1 MLKKTI
7 GIILATVLMISAAA
21 CSPSQQS
28 APPASDSSADTAP
41 QQPPSSA
48 APQRIALGTASVGGV
63 YYVYGA
69 GLAQLLTKH
78 VEGLEVSAE
87 VTGGAA
93 VNVGLVDAGE
103 VQLGLATDSTAV
115 DAYNGVGWANGEK
128 YENVRAIAP
137 MYPTFLEIYAIKGN
151 GITSIYDFND
161 KVYCAGTAGSSGDVI
176 SEVIMSTLGIKPKQK
191 QHMSWTDAIGNMK
204 DGLIDA
210 GLDLA
215 GSPHNARKELETTHD
230 IEWIVLSEEDRDKL
244 KKVGPYFNDGFIKAG
259 VYKDLKEDYPTLMV
273 YNDIIANKDLDA
285 DTVYNI
291 LKAVFE
297 NNAELVTSHA
307 TAKDTLAENIVNVS
321 MPLHVGAI
329 RYYEE
334 LGIKLSDHHY
344 PPEYKK

>member
-1 MLKKTI
+1 MSKHLSRFLSVCL
-7 GIILATVLMISAAA
+7 LALVAAFA
-21 CSPSQQS
+21 C
-28 APPASDSSADTAP
+28 PAGE
-41 QQPPSSA
+41 
-48 APQRIALGTASVGGV
+48 RIALGTASVGGI

-69 GLAQLLTKH
+69 GLAQILSAN
-78 VEGLEVSAE
+78 VPGLEVSAE

-128 YENVRAIAP
+128 FENIRAIAP

-151 GITSIYDFND
+151 GITSIHDFNG
-161 KVYCAGTAGSSGDVI
+161 KVYCAGTAGSSGDVV
-176 SEVIMSTLGIKPKQK
+176 SEVIMSSLGVKPARK

-215 GSPHNARKELETTHD
+215 GSPHNARKELETTHE
-230 IEWIVLSEEDRDKL
+230 IEWIVLSPEDRAKL
-244 KKVGPYFNDGFIKAG
+244 KQAGPYFSDGFIKAG
-259 VYKDLKEDYPTLMV
+259 VYKHITEDYPTLMV
-273 YNDIIANKDLDA
+273 YNDIIANKDLDP
-285 DTVYNI
+285 DLVYNI
-291 LKAVFE
+291 LVALYDNHDDMVI
-297 NNAELVTSHA
+297 AHA

-321 MPLHVGAI
+321 LPLHPGAI

-334 LGIKLSDHHY
+334 KGIALKPSQY
-344 PPEYKK
+344 PPEYVK